1 MFDRILAILSIAL
14 LIGFMAIVVW
24 YVGRMNLTAVVVL
37 VLAMAI
43 YDFWRELR
51 TQGKPKQRD
60 S

>member
-1 MFDRILAILSIAL
+1 MSV
-14 LIGFMAIVVW
+14 VVW

-37 VLAMAI
+37 VLVMAI

-51 TQGKPKQRD
+51 TQGKPKQRN